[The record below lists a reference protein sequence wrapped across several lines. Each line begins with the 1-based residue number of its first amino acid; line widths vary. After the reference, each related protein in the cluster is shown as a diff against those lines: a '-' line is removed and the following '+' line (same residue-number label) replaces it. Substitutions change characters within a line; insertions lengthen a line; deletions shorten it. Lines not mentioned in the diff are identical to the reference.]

1 MKALLK
7 KYIKHLKFSFIEGK
21 EAAFAVWTAWRTLTW
36 GNSLGFG
43 HDLGGNSSLDMHSVV

>member
-36 GNSLGFG
+36 RNSLRFG
-43 HDLGGNSSLDMHSVV
+43 HDLGGNSSLDMGSVV